1 MAADISQSLKDWS
14 ATPASN
20 LPTGATAVGPNLD
33 DNLRNL
39 QAAVRADLGSRDTI
53 ASAATTDIGT
63 KDAGGLDV
71 TGTTTITSLGTLTAG
86 LRKTLTFGG
95 ALTLTHNATSL
106 ILPGGTNI
114 TTAAGDNA
122 EFVSLG
128 SGNWRCLWYAKA
140 SGQQVAA
147 TYSFPDGTVGA
158 PGASFGLD
166 LDNGL
171 YRIGANNWAMSVGGA
186 KAVDLGTSLVLSPS
200 AGGSYSFGNAL
211 SLTAG
216 AGGAINIT
224 AASNSGGTGSAINI
238 IGGPAAGG
246 LAGGKVTIGGGIGG
260 LGSDVDVKS
269 GGATNSMSGNLRLF
283 GADTTAAGTV
293 NANTQSVYI
302 FNGGSQPGY
311 INNAVVLLSAR
322 IDTSLQKDIVQM
334 SGKTGVMEYLA
345 AAGVPSVSAGAGTGA
360 SVTGTNYGCRVL
372 FGTSA
377 GTSFTITLANP
388 AASTQP
394 NIAACV
400 LTFEG
405 ASNIACWIASISG
418 RVITVSMASA
428 PPSGAALHCIT
439 NFYV

>member
-140 SGQQVAA
+140 SGAA
-147 TYSFPDGTVGA
+147 VSSSFALPDGTAAA
-158 PGASFGLD
+158 PGLSFALD
-166 LDNGL
+166 SNTGL
-171 YRIGANNWAMSVGGA
+171 YRIGADNIGVA
-186 KAVDLGTSLVLSPS
+186 L
-200 AGGSYSFGNAL
+200 GGSKLLDISA
-211 SLTAG
+211 STLTF
-216 AGGAINIT
+216 
-224 AASNSGGTGSAINI
+224 
-238 IGGPAAGG
+238 
-246 LAGGKVTIGGGIGG
+246 
-260 LGSDVDVKS
+260 LG
-269 GGATNSMSGNLRLF
+269 GGATYMADFNSLFRVRTSGLLYGTPSSA
-283 GADTTAAGTV
+283 GAST
-293 NANTQSVYI
+293 
-302 FNGGSQPGY
+302 GGSHNITCQ
-311 INNAVVLLSAR
+311 
-322 IDTSLQKDIVQM
+322 
-334 SGKTGVMEYLA
+334 A
-345 AAGVPSVSAGAGTGA
+345 ANSNFDAGGFLVNGSDGAGTGQGSKVELYGGGGTVKGWA
-360 SVTGTNYGCRVL
+360 ALYGSSLVISSIKVSDTLGVVLGGSVRGVVDTKHLYVDNTNGTPSLGGTGGAGATIAGSDTAFEVTL
-372 FGTSA
+372 GTGSP
-377 GTSFTITLANP
+377 TSFTATFAN
-388 AASTQP
+388 SH
-394 NIAACV
+394 
-400 LTFEG
+400 
-405 ASNIACWIASISG
+405 
-418 RVITVSMASA
+418 ASA
-428 PPSGAALHCIT
+428 PQVVLANTTQAGCRLNYAVTTGTVQILSDVAWSSGAKVSVL
-439 NFYV
+439 VLGLQ